1 MPRWSPALGQL
12 GSTPDQIGASTM
24 NPYMLLAT
32 LIGII
37 VWLALITIYLS

>member
-1 MPRWSPALGQL
+1 
-12 GSTPDQIGASTM
+12 M

-37 VWLALITIYLS
+37 VWLVLITIYLS